1 MASRCG
7 RGRSLL
13 STPPWCHHCV
23 VMGLPGHG
31 LLTMMGPRSSSQRA
45 HVPRTDWGRGK
56 GSRRLGAGGVL
67 RRPTFWQKAK
77 AEAAP
82 DVLRGRV
89 QQANVRRWSALLACS
104 AIRAFSASLLDRR
117 PVPAPGVI
125 PSVDEV
131 VREARF
137 F

>member
-1 MASRCG
+1 MGTGEGLAVFAAEVGGRWSIETAHFLAS
-7 RGRSLL
+7 L
-13 STPPWCHHCV
+13 
-23 VMGLPGHG
+23 
-31 LLTMMGPRSSSQRA
+31 A
-45 HVPRTDWGRGK
+45 
-56 GSRRLGAGGVL
+56 
-67 RRPTFWQKAK
+67 KAK
-77 AEAAP
+77 AGTAP

-89 QQANVRRWSALLACS
+89 QQAYVRRWSALLACS